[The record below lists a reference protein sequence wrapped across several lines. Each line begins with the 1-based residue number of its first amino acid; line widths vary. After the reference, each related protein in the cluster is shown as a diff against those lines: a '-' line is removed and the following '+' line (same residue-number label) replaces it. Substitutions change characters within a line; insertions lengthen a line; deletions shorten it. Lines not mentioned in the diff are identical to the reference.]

1 MKRFQSVKQYVSQH
15 PLLIGIGTSMALVV
29 PAMAATALDFR
40 TATTVPTDVNAIF
53 TNAMGSV
60 PLFTGAAVTLVA
72 VKATIPLVAGLVR
85 GMFSS

>member
-1 MKRFQSVKQYVSQH
+1 MKRLQALQKYVSQH
-15 PLLIGIGTSMALVV
+15 PVLIGVGASMVFV
-29 PAMAATALDFR
+29 GSAMSATALDFR
-40 TATTVPTDVNAIF
+40 TVSTVPTDVNAIF

>member
-1 MKRFQSVKQYVSQH
+1 MKRLQALQKYVSQH
-15 PLLIGIGTSMALVV
+15 PVLIGVGTSMALVV

-40 TATTVPTDVNAIF
+40 TATTVPTGVATIF

-60 PLFTGAAVTLVA
+60 PIFTGAAVTLVA